1 MYGHGRQMYP
11 GSHQF
16 AGLDTIVGQAGA
28 PPGAGGPELVPQRLD
43 EARELLLGFGPF
55 PINQGATA
63 VFFSSPQLPFRPS
76 RLVIPSYLINSMT
89 LLQINDIKVGKNS
102 QLLSNTPI
110 PASPFSELA
119 VGVALGLDT
128 CNVGQQVSIS
138 VTVLGAATVT
148 FAAALI
154 GTSMQ

>member
-1 MYGHGRQMYP
+1 MYGHGRHVYP
-11 GSHQF
+11 ASHQF
-16 AGLDTIVGQAGA
+16 AGLDTITGGDSAG
-28 PPGAGGPELVPQRLD
+28 GAGPQLVPQQLN

-55 PINQGATA
+55 SIAAAATA
-63 VFFSSPQLPFRPS
+63 IFFSSPQLPFRPS
-76 RLVIPSYLINSMT
+76 RLVIPSYLITAANA
-89 LLQINDIKVGKNS
+89 LQINDIKVGKNS

-138 VTVLGAATVT
+138 VTVNGSSAVT

-154 GTSMQ
+154 GTAMQ